1 MTRDK
6 LEHLSDLNIELNRDL
21 ERLRELLSAVSGRP
35 SSSISGL
42 PHIGILRKDNM
53 GMYLA
58 LIDELKQLIMTR
70 VLNSILEYAEL
81 NKFVNDID
89 DPLLRQVILYRY
101 VDGLQWRQIAAR
113 IGGNNTEDSVRLMVS
128 RYLNSHKKS

>member
-1 MTRDK
+1 
-6 LEHLSDLNIELNRDL
+6 
-21 ERLRELLSAVSGRP
+21 
-35 SSSISGL
+35 
-42 PHIGILRKDNM
+42 
-53 GMYLA
+53 MYLA